1 MGAGYVLH
9 DESDPIALQGLAFT
23 LPATEALFWTAA
35 GTAIEPG
42 FGVGFIVGV
51 LVGSLLTSV
60 ALGEFKMAG
69 FDRETPPRN
78 YIVGGLLMGVGGVL
92 AGGCTIYADLSGVG
106 MLSIAAALALAAMI
120 AGALLTPA
128 AMQRGVSAQGGLVAA
143 E

>member
-69 FDRETPPRN
+69 FDRETPTGN
-78 YIVGGLLMGVGGVL
+78 YIVGGLLMGVG
-92 AGGCTIYADLSGVG
+92 
-106 MLSIAAALALAAMI
+106 MLSIASALALAAMI